1 MTDYKRTPTSAEVW
15 AVIRAR
21 HPELKV
27 FGSYSAPDG
36 DHFGDPSKGKMFTSY
51 GFDGADFPIMEAQ
64 TTWDI
69 DMDAPPEKRFKRLNE
84 RHEYWLCLPLKEDV

>member
-1 MTDYKRTPTSAEVW
+1 VRDYKRVSTSAEVW

-21 HPELKV
+21 HPEMCV

-36 DHFGDPSKGKMFTSY
+36 DQFGDPGKGKMFTSY
-51 GFDGADFPIMEAQ
+51 GFKQGDYPVIEAE

-69 DMDAPPEKRFKRLNE
+69 DREHPCNRKNA
-84 RHEYWLCLPLKEDV
+84 RHEYWLCLPNKE

>member
-1 MTDYKRTPTSAEVW
+1 MGSYKTVSTSAEVW

-21 HPELKV
+21 HPEMRV

-36 DHFGDPSKGKMFTSY
+36 DQFGDPRVGKMFTSY
-51 GFDGADFPIMEAQ
+51 GFTEGDYPVIEAQ

-69 DMDAPPEKRFKRLNE
+69 DPEKPYYRANE
-84 RHEYWLCLPLKEDV
+84 KHEYWICLPKESSDD

>member
-1 MTDYKRTPTSAEVW
+1 MNDYKRVPTSAEVW

-21 HPELKV
+21 HPELRV

-36 DHFGDPSKGKMFTSY
+36 DEFGDTSKGRMFTSY
-51 GFDGADFPIMEAQ
+51 GFTQGDYPVMEAQ

-69 DMDAPPEKRFKRLNE
+69 DREDPGSHKNQRC
-84 RHEYWLCLPLKEDV
+84 EYWLCLPIREV

>member
-1 MTDYKRTPTSAEVW
+1 MRDYKRVPTSAEVW

-21 HPELKV
+21 HPEMRV

-36 DHFGDPSKGKMFTSY
+36 DHFGDLSKGKMFTSY
-51 GFDGADFPIMEAQ
+51 GFEQGDFPVIEAQ

-69 DMDAPPEKRFKRLNE
+69 DKETPLKRVNE
-84 RHEYWLCLPLKEDV
+84 RHEYWLCLPNRENA

>member
-1 MTDYKRTPTSAEVW
+1 MSDYKTIPTSAEVW

-21 HPELKV
+21 HPELEV

-36 DHFGDPSKGKMFTSY
+36 DQFGDPSKGKMFTSY
-51 GFDGADFPIMEAQ
+51 GFRQGDYPVIQAE

-69 DMDAPPEKRFKRLNE
+69 DREHEHKRLNE
-84 RHEYWLCLPLKEDV
+84 EHKYWLCVPVKEDA